1 MSVGTLTNRLPLMA
15 LVIAVGASVVPAQAG
30 RPKVACDPGKI
41 TIESFNE
48 GEAILDCFIGEADH
62 EPNLWITPSLQG
74 ILSAEVLST
83 GDMDGGTGFQVKVVL
98 EEEDFGC
105 ARGGTIHFRGENG
118 GTIAKPVPVG
128 LKGECDD
135 DGEGGESD
143 DPEEVEEGDEE
154 LLESKVIYLLG
165 DEEITEL
172 THDDILEHDPIEITI
187 CAKCELVDPQ
197 FWLTPNVA
205 QYFDVEIEDITEAE
219 ETPEGEFKYLVT
231 LTLKEDVD
239 PETLSVQGT
248 GHFKSAAPPRR
259 TCPIP
264 LKIRINDGEEDT
276 SEAAPG
282 IVVGSA
288 DLKDGA
294 VAPGEI
300 VSVFGEGFGP
310 SALQSFAIGPDGK
323 LPDYLGEILVL
334 FDGIPAPLLAAVDGQ
349 VNAIVPYDVAGRSHV
364 EMYLIYKGSVSAPF
378 LVAVKKTSP
387 ALFTM
392 DASGNG
398 QGAILNQNMSVNSFL
413 NPAMRGSIVSLY
425 ATGLGELTGDAE
437 TGALV
442 GNELPRVSQP
452 IKVYVGGVI
461 AELLYAGGSPGLVN
475 SVIQLNVRIPP
486 NARSGTAVPVSVAAG
501 DELSNGLVTLAIQ

>member
-1 MSVGTLTNRLPLMA
+1 VLNRLPLAA
-15 LVIAVGASVVPAQAG
+15 LAVAVGAAIVPAKAG
-30 RPKVACDPGKI
+30 GPKVACDPGKI
-41 TIESFNE
+41 TIESFDE
-48 GEAILDCFIGEADH
+48 GEAILDCFIGEEDH

-83 GDMDGGTGFQVKVVL
+83 EDVDGGTGFQVKVVL

-143 DPEEVEEGDEE
+143 DPEDIEDEE

-187 CAKCELVDPQ
+187 CAKCELADPQ

-205 QYFDVEIEDITEAE
+205 QYFDVEFDDVTDA

-248 GHFKSAAPPRR
+248 GHLKSVAPPRR

-264 LKIRINDGEEDT
+264 LKIRINTGEEET

-349 VNAIVPYDVAGRSHV
+349 VNAIVPYEAAGRSHV

-378 LVAVKKTSP
+378 LVAVKKASP

-392 DASGNG
+392 DASGTG

-413 NPAMRGSIVSLY
+413 NPAIPGSIVSLY

-442 GNELPRVSQP
+442 GDELPTVSQP

-461 AELLYAGGSPGLVN
+461 AELLYAGGAPGLVN
-475 SVIQLNVRIPP
+475 SVTQLNVRIPP

>member
-1 MSVGTLTNRLPLMA
+1 MA
-15 LVIAVGASVVPAQAG
+15 VCASVVPAQASS
-30 RPKVACDPGKI
+30 PKVACDPGKI
-41 TIESFNE
+41 TIESFDE
-48 GEAILDCFIGEADH
+48 GEATLDCFIDEADH

-74 ILSAEVLST
+74 ILSAEVLSA
-83 GDMDGGTGFQVKVVL
+83 GNGDGGTQFQVKVVL

-105 ARGGTIHFRGENG
+105 ARGGTIHFRGEG
-118 GTIAKPVPVG
+118 GRTIAKPVPVG

-135 DGEGGESD
+135 DGEDGASD
-143 DPEEVEEGDEE
+143 DPEEVEEENEE

-172 THDDILEHDPIEITI
+172 THDDLLEHDPLEITI
-187 CAKCELVDPQ
+187 CAKCKLVDPQ

-205 QYFDVEIEDITEAE
+205 RYFDVKFDDITEAE

-231 LTLKEDVD
+231 LTLKEGVD

-248 GHFKSAAPPRR
+248 GHLKSVVAPRR

-264 LKIRINDGEEDT
+264 LKIRVHPGDESDEEV

-300 VSVFGEGFGP
+300 VSVFGQGFGP
-310 SALQSFAIGPDGK
+310 VALQTFAIGSDGK
-323 LPDYLGEILVL
+323 LPDYLGETLVL
-334 FDGIPAPLLAAVDGQ
+334 FDGIPAPLLATVDGQ
-349 VNAIVPYDVAGRSHV
+349 VNAIVPYEVAGRSHV

-378 LVAVKKTSP
+378 LVAVKKASP

-392 DASGNG
+392 NASGKG

-413 NPAMRGSIVSLY
+413 NPAIRGSIVSLY
-425 ATGLGELTGDAE
+425 ATGLGALTGGE
-437 TGALV
+437 TGAIV
-442 GNELPRVSQP
+442 GEELPRVSQP
-452 IKVYVGGVI
+452 IRVYVGGVI

-475 SVIQLNVRIPP
+475 SVTQLNVRIPP
-486 NARSGTAVPVSVAAG
+486 NARSGTAVPISVAAG
-501 DELSNGLVTLAIQ
+501 DDVSNGLVTLAIQ

>member
-1 MSVGTLTNRLPLMA
+1 VVSIGIVVNRFSLAA
-15 LVIAVGASVVPAQAG
+15 LVIAVGAAVVPAQARG
-30 RPKVACDPGKI
+30 PKVACDPGKI
-41 TIESFNE
+41 TIESFDE
-48 GEAILDCFIGEADH
+48 GEAILDCFIGEEDH

-74 ILSAEVLST
+74 ILSAEVLSANN
-83 GDMDGGTGFQVKVVL
+83 MDGGTVFQVKVVL

-143 DPEEVEEGDEE
+143 DPEDIEDEDEE

-172 THDDILEHDPIEITI
+172 THEDILEHDPIEITI

-205 QYFDVEIEDITEAE
+205 QYFDVGIEDITDA

-231 LTLKEDVD
+231 LTLKEGID

-264 LKIRINDGEEDT
+264 LEIRIRPSDEDAP
-276 SEAAPG
+276 EAAPG

-300 VSVFGEGFGP
+300 VSVFGQGFGP
-310 SALQSFAIGPDGK
+310 SALETFAIGSDGK

-349 VNAIVPYDVAGRSHV
+349 VNAIVPYEVAGRSHV
-364 EMYLIYKGSVSAPF
+364 EMYLIYQGSVSAPF
-378 LVAVKKTSP
+378 LVAVKKASP

-442 GNELPRVSQP
+442 GDELPRVSQP
-452 IKVYVGGVI
+452 IRVYVGGVI
-461 AELLYAGGSPGLVN
+461 AQLLYAGGAPGLVN
-475 SVIQLNVRIPP
+475 SVTQLNVRIPP
-486 NARSGTAVPVSVAAG
+486 NARSGTSVPVSFSAG
-501 DELSNGLVTLAIQ
+501 DEASKGLVTLAIQ